1 MFVTL
6 LDMQNIIDSMP
17 PLTQG
22 FVAAILLLTL
32 VFHIAYRERT
42 VAYAPTILTTTGIFA
57 TFLGIAL
64 GLADFDA
71 NNIQASV
78 PELLVGLK
86 TAFWAS
92 VVGVGGA
99 LSLKARYFV
108 FGLAQRDRGSGPS
121 GEVTAT
127 DIARH
132 LVGIQQALVGQDDS
146 TLVSQIK
153 LARVDSNERLDS
165 LKKAQMEAL
174 QKLSEMGSKHLVE
187 ALRDVIRD
195 FNAKIT
201 EQFGDNFKQLNESVG
216 KLLVWQEQYKQQI
229 ESITQQQ
236 SQISD
241 SMHSAS
247 QAYSELV
254 TKAGIFVDISQ
265 QLSSIL
271 TALETQK
278 HQLNSALRS
287 LGDLLLAA
295 SGSLPEVEKKV
306 IELTSQLTSAV
317 GENQREINKA
327 LSENSAM
334 LRNAIQSVGQD
345 FTAINKEFNR
355 QVSELAAKTKE
366 QVSVL
371 DAALSEEL
379 KKSLESLGRQL
390 AALSEKFV
398 SDYLP
403 LTEKLRAVVQMAS
416 R

>member
-1 MFVTL
+1 MTL
-6 LDMQNIIDSMP
+6 LDAQNIIDGMP
-17 PLTQG
+17 PLTKG
-22 FVAAILLLTL
+22 FVATILLMTF
-32 VFHIAYRERT
+32 VFHVTYRERT

-64 GLADFDA
+64 GLADFDT

-99 LSLKARYFV
+99 LSLMARYFV

-153 LARVDSNERLDS
+153 LARLDSNERLDA
-165 LKKAQMEAL
+165 LKKAQTEAL

-201 EQFGDNFKQLNESVG
+201 EQFGDNFRQLNDAVG
-216 KLLVWQEQYKQQI
+216 KLLVWQEQYKNQI
-229 ESITQQQ
+229 EDITRQQAH
-236 SQISD
+236 ISE
-241 SMHSAS
+241 SMSAAS
-247 QAYSELV
+247 QAYQVLV
-254 TKAGIFVDISQ
+254 DKAGIFTQVSQ

-306 IELTSQLTSAV
+306 VELTNQLASAV
-317 GENQREINKA
+317 GENQREIGKA
-327 LSENSAM
+327 LSENTTM
-334 LRNAIQSVGQD
+334 IRNAVQSVGQD

-355 QVSELAAKTKE
+355 QVTELTAKTKE